1 MERNATGEQPGST
14 VATVERESSGAVPRP
29 SQATRA
35 GRIVIKPTTGWISL
49 HTRDLWDYREL
60 LFFLVWRDM
69 KVRYT
74 QTALGVAW
82 VVVQPLTMMVVFALL
97 LGRLGGLSKGTP
109 GGVPYTVL
117 VFAGLVP
124 WTLFASSLAATSQS
138 LVTNT
143 NLITKVY
150 FPRLILPLSSAGSFL
165 IDFLLSTVVLLVLM
179 AYYGIYADWRIVAL
193 PALGLFALV
202 SAVGVGTWL
211 TALNV
216 RYRDIRYVVPFVVQV
231 WLFASP
237 VAYSTTKI
245 PHAFRAVYNLNPMAG
260 AIEGFRWALI
270 GTPWRLGWLPAISPA
285 MAVVALVT
293 GAFYFRRVERTFAD
307 EI

>member
-1 MERNATGEQPGST
+1 M
-14 VATVERESSGAVPRP
+14 
-29 SQATRA
+29 
-35 GRIVIKPTTGWISL
+35 
-49 HTRDLWDYREL
+49 
-60 LFFLVWRDM
+60 
-69 KVRYT
+69 
-74 QTALGVAW
+74 
-82 VVVQPLTMMVVFALL
+82 
-97 LGRLGGLSKGTP
+97 
-109 GGVPYTVL
+109 
-117 VFAGLVP
+117 
-124 WTLFASSLAATSQS
+124 
-138 LVTNT
+138 
-143 NLITKVY
+143 Y

-165 IDFLLSTVVLLVLM
+165 IDFVLSTVVLLALM
-179 AYYGIYADWRIVAL
+179 AYYGIYPDWRIVAL
-193 PALGLFALV
+193 PAFAVFALV

-237 VAYSTTKI
+237 VAYSATKI
-245 PHAFRAVYNLNPMAG
+245 PRAFRAVYDLNPMAG

-285 MAVVALVT
+285 MAVVVLVT